1 MINKCLVNVNSTVV
15 IKING
20 RNYLM
25 AGPCSSNCLVVRA
38 LNIKA
43 TMYKIDCTKYFFVLF
58 LEAEFGEQANKAGP
72 NQLLSY

>member
-43 TMYKIDCTKYFFVLF
+43 TMYEIDCAKDFLFYFL
-58 LEAEFGEQANKAGP
+58 AGSVETFK
-72 NQLLSY
+72 L